1 MKPAKKTGVDL
12 RQSYARVGKHA
23 LIASQR
29 YAPAKPFKRANPAL
43 KTIRTY
49 LGRVIR
55 DIVRKIKGGA
65 ELESAFSNRAKP
77 PGRGVSPSR

>member
-1 MKPAKKTGVDL
+1 MRK
-12 RQSYARVGKHA
+12 Q
-23 LIASQR
+23 
-29 YAPAKPFKRANPAL
+29 FKRANRAL

-55 DIVRKIKGGA
+55 DIARKIKGGA